1 MQEGQNYSF
10 GRAGMTITGRYS
22 QFSLFRQVVFLQAIV
37 AAATHPSLRRR
48 RSYNHSP
55 RTWSVADFSSKATS
69 VLRSSFVRLI
79 PILFCHVQHFCDKAR
94 MSTRSIVFFVY
105 M

>member
-55 RTWSVADFSSKATS
+55 RTWSVADCRVAHILLAEFLSLCS
-69 VLRSSFVRLI
+69 V
-79 PILFCHVQHFCDKAR
+79 D
-94 MSTRSIVFFVY
+94 
-105 M
+105 